1 MIRNI
6 ALNAAFCAAGR
17 QTPVTTELVL
27 EMARVE
33 FRKLQ
38 LPVSDA
44 DFRVPAQVVR

>member
-17 QTPVTTELVL
+17 QSEVTMELVL

-33 FRKLQ
+33 FRKVEQPINDSEFTLAA
-38 LPVSDA
+38 VHS
-44 DFRVPAQVVR
+44 